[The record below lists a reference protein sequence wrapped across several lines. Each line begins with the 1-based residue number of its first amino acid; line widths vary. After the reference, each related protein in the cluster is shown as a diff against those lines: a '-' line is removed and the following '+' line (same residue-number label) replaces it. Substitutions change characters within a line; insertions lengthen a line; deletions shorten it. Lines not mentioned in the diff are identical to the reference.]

1 MKVLELTK
9 YYTTK
14 EVSEKLEKDHSM
26 VRRAVAHGWLK
37 GEVRGHTTL
46 ITEANLQRWIDA
58 GCPVYPNK
66 KRKKTE

>member
-1 MKVLELTK
+1 MEMLTVTK
-9 YYTTK
+9 SYTTK
-14 EVSEKLEKDHSM
+14 EVAEKLEKDWSM

-66 KRKKTE
+66 KTK